1 MPSIV
6 NFKTKKDFKQA
17 LNNNELI
24 LMENPSMFAP
34 FTGIL
39 QEYMKDNKLE
49 TFTNHPKRS
58 WFAQVK
64 NVNGVLKV
72 SQVLLKSP
80 RVYLEMT
87 LGDSIE
93 YLITNQRA
101 NKMKTRLDLGDIIVT
116 VLGMFIA
123 GVYLILSI

>member
-39 QEYMKDNKLE
+39 QEYMKDNKMKLDNTSKAIIRNIVGRCHVSDSNDTVTKKVKAKLGKGWTKDPRHIGLLIQVFE
-49 TFTNHPKRS
+49 
-58 WFAQVK
+58 FAI
-64 NVNGVLKV
+64 KV
-72 SQVLLKSP
+72 HS
-80 RVYLEMT
+80 
-87 LGDSIE
+87 D
-93 YLITNQRA
+93 N
-101 NKMKTRLDLGDIIVT
+101 NKLFNTVT
-116 VLGMFIA
+116 KGQTKC
-123 GVYLILSI
+123 